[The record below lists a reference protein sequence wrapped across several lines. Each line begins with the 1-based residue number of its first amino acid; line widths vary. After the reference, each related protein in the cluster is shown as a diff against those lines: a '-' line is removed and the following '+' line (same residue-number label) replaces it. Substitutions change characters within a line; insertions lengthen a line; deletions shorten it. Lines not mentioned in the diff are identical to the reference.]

1 MNQFSIIQRISKQEN
16 LVSSSYR
23 VTHHS
28 VPLQFVDQRCQAA
41 TGWFAFSFPHLKQAT
56 GHPAFH
62 HCEKK
67 SKSEYKADKKHNYV
81 VFVYSV
87 LSEKLKHCK
96 RIVTD
101 SCFAIYTRELK

>member
-1 MNQFSIIQRISKQEN
+1 M
-16 LVSSSYR
+16 
-23 VTHHS
+23 THHS

-41 TGWFAFSFPHLKQAT
+41 AGWFAFSIPHLKQAA

-67 SKSEYKADKKHNYV
+67 SKSEYKADKKKKHNYV
-81 VFVYSV
+81 VSVYSV
-87 LSEKLKHCK
+87 LSEKLKHFK

-101 SCFAIYTRELK
+101 SCFAVHTAELKLLDIYQFCTCLSSQEIFYR